1 MYKHKHMTEP
11 FLRKKFAERFEELKK
26 CWESGALFEDQRRSP
41 NVSTQAIYLGHQQ
54 R

>member
-1 MYKHKHMTEP
+1 MYKHKHMTEAL
-11 FLRKKFAERFEELKK
+11 LRNKREVRRAKK
-26 CWESGALFEDQRRSP
+26 CWESGALFEDQRRSQ